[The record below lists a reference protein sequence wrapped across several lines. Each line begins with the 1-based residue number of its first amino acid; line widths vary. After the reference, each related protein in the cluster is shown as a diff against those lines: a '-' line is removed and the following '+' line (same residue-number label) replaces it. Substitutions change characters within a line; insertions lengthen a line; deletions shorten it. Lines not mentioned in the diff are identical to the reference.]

1 MLKFK
6 SLKYALAAG
15 VMLSALPVGAAETI
29 TYSGWL
35 GTYDKNA
42 DLIQQIKDK
51 FKAKTGADLK
61 IVDTAFD
68 KALNQAT
75 VTTMAGNPADAI
87 HLIAGWVPA
96 VQGIGGLEPLDGYF
110 SKEKLDTI
118 PKALRDS
125 VSVDGKLY
133 ALPWVPGPGWIDQ
146 RGFKPAAGDPRPW
159 APLPPP
165 LGKSEPEGWGKT
177 PRGWDEP
184 PSSK

>member
-15 VMLSALPVGAAETI
+15 VILSALPVGAAETI

-51 FKAKTGADLK
+51 FRAKTGADLK
-61 IVDTAFD
+61 IIDTAFD

-75 VTTMAGNPADAI
+75 VTTLAGNPADAI

-118 PKALRDS
+118 PKALRGHFLRHD
-125 VSVDGKLY
+125 
-133 ALPWVPGPGWIDQ
+133 IT
-146 RGFKPAAGDPRPW
+146 FK
-159 APLPPP
+159 
-165 LGKSEPEGWGKT
+165 K
-177 PRGWDEP
+177 
-184 PSSK
+184 